1 MRGNRYLFFIVTPLR
16 VLSSTHIP
24 CDPSFFCTNRIDAP
38 QGEKS
43 ERMYPAS
50 YNSVNCFLS
59 PFNSSTDILYDR
71 LGVGVVPGK
80 RSMTNSTYLSGGIP
94 GNSFRKTSGKS
105 LTNRMLSP
113 TNFSST
119 KNAASLMVVVTATS
133 TSNLC
138 PLELVSSTV
147 PLAQCIYCLCLS

>member
-1 MRGNRYLFFIVTPLR
+1 MRGNGYLFFKKTSLR
-16 VLSSTHIP
+16 VLLSTHIP
-24 CDPSFFCTNRIDAP
+24 CDPSFFCTNRTGAP
-38 QGEKS
+38 QGEEF

-50 YNSVNCFLS
+50 CNSVNCFLS
-59 PFNSSTDILYDR
+59 SFSSPTDILYDR
-71 LGVGVVPGK
+71 LEIGAVPGK

-94 GNSFRKTSGKS
+94 NNSSRKTSGKS
-105 LTNRMLSP
+105 LTARMLSP

-119 KNAASLMVVVTATS
+119 KNAASLMVVVTAIS
-133 TSNLC
+133 TSNLS